1 MERFQEEEMFYRE
14 IALKCGEGLLAI
26 DEERKIVFAN
36 KGAEHITGYSID
48 ELINMSFDQIISRNE
63 IEEIIDKRSIKED
76 INRFHHFVT
85 PEDGIKRCL
94 SFHISPY
101 EDGAVVSFR
110 DMTRFHE
117 TERSIR
123 IDQEKV
129 EKEEVKEMIGTNP
142 VMMELFS
149 TIRKVATAD
158 LPLLILGESGT
169 GKELTVKAIHERSAR
184 KDGPF
189 VAINCGAI
197 PEGLLESELFGYE
210 KGAFTGAYTQKKGK
224 IEDANGG
231 ILFLDEI
238 GEMSSPL
245 QVKLLRFLEDH
256 RINRLG
262 GRNEIAV
269 DVRIIAATNADMK
282 TAVSIGAF
290 REDLYYRLSG
300 LTISLPPLRERGDD
314 AIVMAKA
321 FLKKYEKDN
330 NKVQIRG
337 FTHEALEAIKM
348 YQWPGN
354 IRELVNK
361 IRRAIVMTEDGWI
374 TTEGLGLKGFE
385 VLAEPRTLAEYRDI
399 LEKDTIIKTLN
410 KYNWNISRAC
420 KELGISRP
428 HMYALIKKFNLSN
441 KFTP

>member
-26 DEERKIVFAN
+26 DEERQIVFAN
-36 KGAEHITGYSID
+36 KAAEHITGYLID
-48 ELINMSFDQIISRNE
+48 ELINMSFDQIVSRNE

-76 INRFHHFVT
+76 INRFHHFVN
-85 PEDGIKRCL
+85 PKNGIKRCL

-101 EDGAVVSFR
+101 EGGGAVVSFR
-110 DMTRFHE
+110 DMARFHG
-117 TERSIR
+117 TERPLHL
-123 IDQEKV
+123 EKV
-129 EKEEVKEMIGTNP
+129 EKEEVKEMIGTSP
-142 VMMELFS
+142 VMMEVFS
-149 TIRKVATAD
+149 TIRKVATTD
-158 LPLLILGESGT
+158 LPVLILGESGT
-169 GKELTVKAIHERSAR
+169 GKELAAKAIHERSAR

-189 VAINCGAI
+189 VTINCGAI

-210 KGAFTGAYTQKKGK
+210 KGAFTGAYAQKKGK
-224 IEDANGG
+224 IENADGG

-262 GRNEIAV
+262 GRNEIEV
-269 DVRIIAATNADMK
+269 DVRIIAATNADLK

-290 REDLYYRLSG
+290 REDFYYRLSG
-300 LTISLPPLRERGDD
+300 ITVSLPPLREKGED
-314 AIVMAKA
+314 ALLMAKS
-321 FLKKYEKDN
+321 FLRKFEKDN

-337 FTHEALEAIKM
+337 FTHDALEAIKV

-354 IRELVNK
+354 VRELVNK

-374 TTEGLGLKGFE
+374 TPEGLELKGLE
-385 VLAEPRTLAEYRDI
+385 ILSRPKTLAEHRDLI
-399 LEKDTIIKTLN
+399 EKDTIIKTLN
-410 KYNWNISRAC
+410 RYNWNISRAC

-428 HMYALIKKFNLSN
+428 HLYTLIKKFNLSN
-441 KFTP
+441 KFTS